1 MLKIR
6 LSLLCG
12 LLIALLLIPVF
23 AFAEADGFRNIKCGT
38 DFSTLTD
45 MQYVRTDPSHGG
57 IEIYTKKVTNLRL
70 VAQHLKVL
78 NMVSGK
84 VNLATL

>member
-12 LLIALLLIPVF
+12 LLLALLLIPVF
-23 AFAEADGFRNIKCGT
+23 AFAEADGFRNIKWGT

-57 IEIYTKKVTNLRL
+57 IEIYTKKR
-70 VAQHLKVL
+70 
-78 NMVSGK
+78 
-84 VNLATL
+84 